1 MTDIF
6 ELIGRVSIEGVDKA
20 ERELNGL
27 SDTGEKSSSKL
38 SKLGGVVS
46 TIGKGLLIG
55 TGAVA
60 TAGVGLVKKVSAS

>member
-27 SDTGEKSSSKL
+27 SDTGEK
-38 SKLGGVVS
+38 
-46 TIGKGLLIG
+46 
-55 TGAVA
+55 
-60 TAGVGLVKKVSAS
+60 